1 MDPLDDLL
9 QGVRADGVLL
19 GRSMLPPQWGLR
31 FDGGPSLT
39 LCLPLNGEGWIVRDG
54 GGEPGRVRVGETAV
68 VRGPEPFV
76 FTDEPPAPARPRPEI
91 RFLEHIP
98 DSDPEDR
105 TVLLAG
111 VYRLNGQVPRRLL
124 RVLPPVLVLPD
135 DHDCTS
141 IRDYLTTMV
150 PGTRSGR
157 QIVVDRLLDW
167 LLVCTLRD
175 WFDRPEAGSP
185 GWYRA
190 LADDVAGPALRAM
203 HKAPDE
209 PWTLASLAGMAG
221 VSRTTMAK
229 RFAELVGEPPLS
241 YLTGWRMA
249 LAADMLTGSTATIAT
264 VARRVGYAD
273 AFSFSAAFK
282 RVHGTSPS
290 GHRRAA
296 TGPARRDATA

>member
-19 GRSMLPPQWGLR
+19 GRSVLPPRWGLR
-31 FDGGPSLT
+31 FAGGPSLT
-39 LCLPLNGEGWIVRDG
+39 LCVPLSGEGWIVPDG
-54 GGEPGRVRVGETAV
+54 GGEPQRVRVGETAV
-68 VRGPEPFV
+68 VRGPDPFV
-76 FTDEPPAPARPRPEI
+76 FTDEPPVAGRPRPEV
-91 RFLEHIP
+91 RFPEQVPTVDVQDHI
-98 DSDPEDR
+98 
-105 TVLLAG
+105 VLLAG
-111 VYRLNGQVPRRLL
+111 VYRMDGQVPRRLL
-124 RVLPPVLVLPD
+124 RVLPPVLVLTD

-141 IRDYLTTMV
+141 LRDYFSTLA

-175 WFDRPEAGSP
+175 WFDRADADPP

-190 LADDVAGPALRAM
+190 LADDVAGPALRAI
-203 HKAPDE
+203 HAAPDE
-209 PWTLASLAGMAG
+209 PWTLASLARRAG
-221 VSRTTMAK
+221 VSRTTLAR
-229 RFAELVGEPPLS
+229 RFTELVGEPPLS

-249 LAADMLTGSTATIAT
+249 LAADLLTGSTATVAT

-282 RVHGTSPS
+282 RVQGTSPS
-290 GHRRAA
+290 GHRRAGS
-296 TGPARRDATA
+296 TRREIAA